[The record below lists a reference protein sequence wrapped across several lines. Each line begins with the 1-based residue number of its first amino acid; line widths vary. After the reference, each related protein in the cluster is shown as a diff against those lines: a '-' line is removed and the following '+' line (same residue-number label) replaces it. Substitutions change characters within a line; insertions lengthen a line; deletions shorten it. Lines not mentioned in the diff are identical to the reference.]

1 MIMKYTLRT
10 SLTFTSRFTY
20 CLLTVLVATI
30 TYVVPATGQQLE
42 KVGGWLIE
50 RDEQDGIQIHTMEMT
65 LQPRAEPR
73 PALKYHLIPDD
84 FDLLDGN
91 AATFYLKAQGFIEQ
105 NAARDRLSEI
115 YAKASEQA
123 RLENKSTSELPP
135 SMWQSMAP
143 DELPV
148 KEVKEFL
155 KLLSFQPMYLRAAAQ
170 QRQFQLDRHLRTI
183 ENPINYLLPEIQSMR
198 ELARMQSLRCR
209 VAMAE
214 GRIDDALEILGQ
226 QYAMARH
233 LGQDD
238 FIVTSLVGVAI
249 ADMGCSDALYLV
261 QQPNVPN
268 LYWAFASLPS
278 PLVDVRHA
286 MSIERQFLY
295 LQLKVL
301 AEVDEVPQPVGYW
314 QNFLD
319 RLIPQIG
326 SLASDFGLKEDDPE
340 ATRAKLVAYIA
351 AAYPGAKR
359 YLIDE
364 LGFSREQVEAYPI
377 AQVVFLA
384 MTRFYDATRDEYFK
398 WTTLP
403 YFQSPSRLSRIDDS
417 LRKRLD
423 HVGWSGMPTYT
434 LLPAIH
440 MIHLAVA
447 RSQQQIA
454 MVQTVEAIRMY
465 GAENDGKLPRTLDD
479 LPVPASLEPLTGK
492 PLDYEYHDDHAVLN
506 GHKVPGLRYRLILRF
521 AAPKE

>member
-1 MIMKYTLRT
+1 VM
-10 SLTFTSRFTY
+10 
-20 CLLTVLVATI
+20 
-30 TYVVPATGQQLE
+30 
-42 KVGGWLIE
+42 
-50 RDEQDGIQIHTMEMT
+50 
-65 LQPRAEPR
+65 AE
-73 PALKYHLIPDD
+73 A
-84 FDLLDGN
+84 G
-91 AATFYLKAQGFIEQ
+91 
-105 NAARDRLSEI
+105 
-115 YAKASEQA
+115 
-123 RLENKSTSELPP
+123 
-135 SMWQSMAP
+135 
-143 DELPV
+143 
-148 KEVKEFL
+148 
-155 KLLSFQPMYLRAAAQ
+155 
-170 QRQFQLDRHLRTI
+170 
-183 ENPINYLLPEIQSMR
+183 
-198 ELARMQSLRCR
+198 RMQSLRCR

-301 AEVDEVPQPVGYW
+301 AEVDEVPRPVGYW